1 MEDVLAVQLVEVPVI
16 FELKGL
22 AATDLGCLIDL
33 EQTLIERGKIVTG
46 IEDDIIL

>member
-22 AATDLGCLIDL
+22 ASTDFGSV
-33 EQTLIERGKIVTG
+33 IEIEKILV
-46 IEDDIIL
+46 